1 MSHYR
6 PRTFTEIWNAT
17 AVRMTELAHDFA
29 ESSASRQKIRQKTL
43 PTATALPTDAGTGG
57 TLRET
62 ASATRTGAAG
72 AVIAVPSI
80 ELAGQPSSANFLWSP
95 CNLP

>member
-6 PRTFTEIWNAT
+6 PRTFTGIWNAT

-43 PTATALPTDAGTGG
+43 PTATALPTDACIGG

-62 ASATRTGAAG
+62 ASATRTGARL
-72 AVIAVPSI
+72 VP
-80 ELAGQPSSANFLWSP
+80 
-95 CNLP
+95 